1 MSTSFSQSGRTALF
15 HACWR
20 GKTEVVRELLQRQAD
35 VNIPSEVSLSLGYP
49 PLVLH
54 TCPLVLPQEG
64 LTPLII
70 ATREGYTEV
79 VELLL
84 SSGKVDTEI
93 QEQVLYG

>member
-15 HACWR
+15 HACWY

-35 VNIPSEVSLSLGYP
+35 VNIPSEVSLSPGYP

-54 TCPLVLPQEG
+54 TCPLFLPQEG
-64 LTPLII
+64 LTPLIT
-70 ATREGYTEV
+70 ATKRGHMAV

-93 QEQVLYG
+93 QEQVPYG